1 LKKNIFIASDH
12 GAVELCQEILLFVIK
27 QYSNLYD
34 VIHLG
39 CESKGSVDYP
49 DYADKLVTRVLETPG
64 NLGVLCCGTGIGM
77 SIRANRYPQIRAA
90 LVHDRF
96 TAKMAKVHNNAN
108 VICMGGR
115 VLDISIAAPM
125 ISDWIDSEFESGRH
139 ERRLDKL
146 DNPTLSSH
154 THG

>member
-1 LKKNIFIASDH
+1 MKKNIFIASDH
-12 GAVELCQEILLFVIK
+12 GAVELSQGILSFLK
-27 QYSNLYD
+27 TQYSNLYD
-34 VIHLG
+34 AVYLG
-39 CESKGSVDYP
+39 CEGNVSVDYP
-49 DYADKLVTRVLETPG
+49 DYADMLVARVLEAPE

-77 SIRANRYPQIRAA
+77 SIRANRYPKIRAA

-108 VICMGGR
+108 IICMGGR
-115 VLDISIAAPM
+115 VLDISIAVPM
-125 ISDWIDSEFESGRH
+125 ISDWIDSEFEAGRH

-146 DNPTLSSH
+146 DHPILSSN